1 MSEEGA
7 GQYLTMLAIFAVCS
21 IIAVGGA
28 NAALPE
34 MHRQTVDIHQ
44 WLSDRTFSELIAI
57 AQASPGPNLVFVAL
71 LGDYIAGVPGA
82 LVAIVGMCAPSGV
95 IAYLVARVI
104 DRFEHA
110 RWRIVIQAG
119 LVPVTIG
126 LVASS
131 AFIVARAADRTVVA
145 FLITAAA
152 FALCYWTRITPLVA
166 LGLAAILGLTGVV

>member
-1 MSEEGA
+1 MNEDA
-7 GQYLTMLAIFAVCS
+7 GPYLSLLAIFAVCS
-21 IIAVGGA
+21 LIAVGGA

-34 MHRQTVDIHQ
+34 MHRQTVDIHE

-82 LVAIVGMCAPSGV
+82 LVAIFAMCTPSGV

-110 RWRIVIQAG
+110 RWRIVMQAG

-131 AFIVARAADRTVVA
+131 AFIVARGADRTAVTL
-145 FLITAAA
+145 LITAAT
-152 FALCYWTRITPLVA
+152 FALCYWTRVTPLIA
-166 LGLAAILGLTGVV
+166 LGLAATLGLLGIV

>member
-1 MSEEGA
+1 MSDEGA
-7 GQYLTMLAIFAVCS
+7 GLYLRLLAIFAVCS

-131 AFIVARAADRTVVA
+131 AFIVARAADRTAVT
-145 FLITAAA
+145 FLITSVT
-152 FALCYWTRITPLVA
+152 FALCYWTRVTPLVA
-166 LGLAAILGLTGVV
+166 LGLAAILGLTGLV